1 MRAIE
6 LVKNRETKE
15 PNAEAAKA
23 LIKLA
28 YEQGLI
34 LMGAGT
40 FGNVIRFLPP
50 LCIQE
55 KELLEGL
62 KIVDQGL
69 SLVSKNFQ
77 LK

>member
-15 PNAEAAKA
+15 PNAEASKA

-50 LCIQE
+50 LCISE

-62 KIVDQGL
+62 KIVEQGL
-69 SLVSKNFQ
+69 SLVSRSFRSK
-77 LK
+77 